1 MGKQHQLQTLQHVPP
16 HNTSPKLSEDQAA
29 LQGPKIQVLNLKLQ
43 HGQYLVRQLEQC
55 DQVEGLLSLRIV
67 TSIFLIMSKMTKL
80 IEKVNKKESES
91 KLHIH
96 DTVFPALSI
105 PRIRT

>member
-1 MGKQHQLQTLQHVPP
+1 MHECIY
-16 HNTSPKLSEDQAA
+16 NPKFFHIPA

-67 TSIFLIMSKMTKL
+67 TSIFLIMSKMTK
-80 IEKVNKKESES
+80 S
-91 KLHIH
+91 
-96 DTVFPALSI
+96 
-105 PRIRT
+105 